1 MKTCESLLKPIDK
14 IYYAFS
20 DDLKGNDKSQTFW
33 NESMVKLNQKTSLS
47 MKVIILNKKS
57 RNPTFCILDSNCHR
71 QYEMSYIL
79 NETNTQILRR
89 FHMDYQ
95 TVISNS
101 HIVVFFFF
109 FFLWEKKREKKDVS
123 VI

>member
-1 MKTCESLLKPIDK
+1 MKVSGISRSINK

-20 DDLKGNDKSQTFW
+20 DDLKGNDKSQSFW
-33 NESMVKLNQKTSLS
+33 NESMVKLDKTSDA
-47 MKVIILNKKS
+47 MKIIILNKKS
-57 RNPTFCILDSNCHR
+57 KNPTFCILDSNSHR

-95 TVISNS
+95 TVITNKLTLFLFL
-101 HIVVFFFF
+101 FFFYFIF
-109 FFLWEKKREKKDVS
+109 FCLQ
-123 VI
+123 